1 MIRETPVL
9 EPFVVLCR
17 KSNALCR
24 IQMSGSSV
32 FEVYVSKK
40 ALKGLKE
47 LSQEYRAKVL
57 ELLEE
62 FKKNPLPDNYDVKK
76 LKGFENAYRIRVGK
90 YRVVYKVDWDERK
103 VFVVFIGHRG
113 KAY

>member
-1 MIRETPVL
+1 M
-9 EPFVVLCR
+9 
-17 KSNALCR
+17 
-24 IQMSGSSV
+24 

-47 LSQEYRAKVL
+47 MPKEYQERVL
-57 ELLEE
+57 RLLRRLGED
-62 FKKNPLPDNYDVKK
+62 PLPEEYDVKK
-76 LKGFENAYRIRVGK
+76 LRGFENAFRIRIGK
-90 YRVVYKVDWDERK
+90 YRVVYKVDWKERR

>member
-1 MIRETPVL
+1 
-9 EPFVVLCR
+9 
-17 KSNALCR
+17 
-24 IQMSGSSV
+24 MSGSSV

-47 LSQEYRAKVL
+47 LPQEYRAKVL

-76 LKGFENAYRIRVGK
+76 LKGFENAYRVRVGK